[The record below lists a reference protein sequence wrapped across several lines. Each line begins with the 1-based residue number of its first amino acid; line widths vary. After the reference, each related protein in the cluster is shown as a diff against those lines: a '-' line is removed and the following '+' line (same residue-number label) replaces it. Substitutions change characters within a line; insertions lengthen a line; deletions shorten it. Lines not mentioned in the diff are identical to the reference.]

1 MNEADAIVREM
12 DAVLGSLRDQEID
25 LFVQSILAAKR
36 VFVVGE
42 GRTGLMMKSFAMRL
56 MHMGFCVFVAGETIT
71 PAMRAGDL
79 LIAGSGSGSTQ
90 SVLHTARTAATL
102 GAHVIAATAHPE
114 SHLGGLAET
123 AVHIAAATKGRL
135 EGETVSA
142 QPLGSL
148 FDQCLHVVLDAICL
162 RLVSMLHE
170 KPENLLERHTNIE

>member
-90 SVLHTARTAATL
+90 SVLHVVQTAAAL

-114 SHLGGLAET
+114 SPLGQLAGT
-123 AVHIAAATKGRL
+123 AVHIAATTKRRL
-135 EGETVSA
+135 EGETASA